1 MPFFDD
7 DDHNLRSPPINRPS
21 TTRGHV
27 GQPTMIFRLDEDCL
41 LAVLKFADPF
51 SLTSFE
57 ITSKHAQQ
65 LVESTWVVQARDLK
79 EREEGGSTPRQRV
92 LSSFAVNKCDIL
104 CRLTQMVEG
113 STSSELSEK
122 GIAMLPWEK
131 LDTSKHLV
139 YLRMSG
145 QACCRYSTP
154 QTFCESVIQID
165 SSELHSL
172 YRKKEGGVAKIPLS
186 KCQFQMARASERN
199 DMQDLLDHLYPE
211 AESENMSF
219 RGTMNSCHRIDFIN
233 RRLKA
238 ITMVAFD
245 RKTLAPSI
253 LFKDNSLPEGPA
265 STLFACTQHEDG
277 HVAIVASVGRSMNT
291 QIKDSDG
298 DTFLVRRSVHLY
310 FQKNSF
316 GLAIGQ
322 RNVQIA
328 FPLLPVD
335 PVTNS

>member
-1 MPFFDD
+1 
-7 DDHNLRSPPINRPS
+7 
-21 TTRGHV
+21 
-27 GQPTMIFRLDEDCL
+27 MIFRLDKDCL

-65 LVESTWVVQARDLK
+65 LVQSTWVVQARNLG
-79 EREEGGSTPRQRV
+79 EREEGGGTPRQRV
-92 LSSFAVNKCDIL
+92 ISSFAVHNCDIL
-104 CRLTQMVEG
+104 SRLTQMVEG
-113 STSSELSEK
+113 STSSELSAE
-122 GIAMLPWEK
+122 GIVMLPWEK
-131 LDTSKHLV
+131 LDTSRHLV

-145 QACCRYSTP
+145 QACCRYSAP

-172 YRKKEGGVAKIPLS
+172 YKKKEGGVAKIPLS
-186 KCQFQMARASERN
+186 KCQFRVARASERN
-199 DMQDLLDHLYPE
+199 DMRDLLDHLYPE
-211 AESENMSF
+211 DPEGRSQNMAF
-219 RGTMNSCHRIDFIN
+219 QGTMNSCHRIDFIN

-291 QIKDSDG
+291 QMKDSGG

-310 FQKNSF
+310 FQKKSF

-335 PVTNS
+335 PETNG